1 MLTVRR
7 QKKVGVIGLRQPFD
21 FIYLFFDFQ
30 RLEVIEFRL
39 MTSERAVDIVLDTT
53 LSGFRVQVVRMVVD
67 TEL

>member
-7 QKKVGVIGLRQPFD
+7 QKKVSVIGLRQPFD
-21 FIYLFFDFQ
+21 FIYLFFDLQ